1 MTMTPFTAYIVK
13 VIVCSGILYGY
24 YYAALRNNKFHQWN
38 RYYLLVT
45 TLLSLIIPLLQIPL
59 SFRPDNAEST
69 VYTYTTQLVTLRQTV
84 LPDASHR
91 VNYFAWSTW
100 IYLAVIGVL
109 LLRIAYS
116 CWKIMSIARN
126 NPIKYVKPY
135 WFVISEKVMS
145 PFSFFRYIFWNQHTS
160 LESKEGQQIL
170 QHELAHLTERHSI
183 DKLALEI
190 ITALCW
196 INPFFHLAK
205 REIALI
211 HEFIADKKAAA
222 ANGEVADYARTIL
235 QMALGTQF
243 TLTNNFFHP
252 PIKRRILMLT
262 QSRQPKFSY
271 LRRIMILPL
280 AAVIFASLSFV
291 VDRSDIAVL
300 KEAITQA
307 ALPAEIKP
315 ADNKLPVINEVAPV
329 TPEIQAAAIPGVKQK
344 TSAEEQKIEGVVMTK
359 NGKPLPNATILIK
372 GTTKGTLT
380 DENGS
385 FEIETT
391 GEATLSIS
399 CVGFIQQNIAFKPG
413 ITGVLIQLERDT
425 KVMSEVVV
433 VGYGSNADTVPE
445 TPKPG
450 KKNNEIFTMVEQA
463 PQFPG
468 GDKALNMYLNRNIR
482 YPQAAMK
489 ANIDGIIF
497 VAFVIDS
504 EGNITD
510 VNTVGKPKGG
520 GLEEEAI
527 RVVKNMPKWK
537 PGIQN
542 GSNVSVQF
550 NIPIRF
556 YLQKDTPKKTT
567 ASAKTGPDA
576 IYTFVKTPPVFPGGE
591 KALSKYLSNTIHYPK
606 DAVENG
612 KMGTIFVSFVVRN
625 DGTITDVKRVGPEK
639 GFGLDAE
646 ALRVVKNMP
655 KWKPGM
661 QDNQAVNVQFN
672 LPVRFTLQD

>member
-1 MTMTPFTAYIVK
+1 MTMTPFIAYLVK

-24 YYAALRNNKFHQWN
+24 YYVALRNNKFHQWN
-38 RYYLLVT
+38 RYYLLIT

-59 SFRPDNAEST
+59 SFRPDDVEST
-69 VYTYTTQLVTLRQTV
+69 VYTYTTQLVTFRQTV
-84 LPDASHR
+84 LPDVSHKLD
-91 VNYFAWSTW
+91 YFAWSTW
-100 IYLAVIGVL
+100 IYLAVISVL

-135 WFVISEKVMS
+135 WFVTSDKVMS
-145 PFSFFRYIFWNQHTS
+145 PFSFFRYIFWNRHTS

-205 REIALI
+205 RELALI

-243 TLTNNFFHP
+243 SLTNNFFHP

-291 VDRSDIAVL
+291 VDRSDITEL
-300 KEAITQA
+300 KNAITKATILPETKPTIQVTAPA
-307 ALPAEIKP
+307 ATKP
-315 ADNKLPVINEVAPV
+315 AKPMVTQEVPANGHKL
-329 TPEIQAAAIPGVKQK
+329 
-344 TSAEEQKIEGVVMTK
+344 EGVVLSK
-359 NGKPLPNATILIK
+359 SGKPLQNATILIK
-372 GTTKGTLT
+372 GTTKGTLS

-385 FEIETT
+385 FEIELPDN
-391 GEATLSIS
+391 AALSVS
-399 CVGFIQQNIAFKPG
+399 CVGYVQREVTIKK
-413 ITGVLIQLERDT
+413 TGSGNLLIQLERDT
-425 KVMSEVVV
+425 KVMPEVVV
-433 VGYGSNADTVPE
+433 VGYGSSTDTVPAPA
-445 TPKPG
+445 PK
-450 KKNNEIFTMVEQA
+450 KQNNEIFTMVEQS
-463 PQFPG
+463 PLFPG
-468 GDKALNMYLNRNIR
+468 GDKALQQYLTRTIR
-482 YPQAAMK
+482 YPHAAVQK
-489 ANIDGIIF
+489 NIEGTIF
-497 VAFVIDS
+497 VAFVIDD

-520 GLEEEAI
+520 GLEEEAV
-527 RVVKNMPKWK
+527 RVVTNMPKWK
-537 PGIQN
+537 PGVQN
-542 GSNVSVQF
+542 GRNVSVQY
-550 NIPIRF
+550 NLPIRF
-556 YLQKDTPKKTT
+556 QLQRDTPKKTT
-567 ASAKTGPDA
+567 AAPANTNEG
-576 IYTFVKTPPVFPGGE
+576 IYTFVKTPPSFPGGE
-591 KALSKYLSNTIHYPK
+591 KALHKYLSNSIHYPK

-612 KMGTIFVSFVVRN
+612 KMGTVFVSFVVRH
-625 DGTITDVKRVGPEK
+625 DGTLADIRNVGTAK
-639 GFGLDAE
+639 GFGMEEE